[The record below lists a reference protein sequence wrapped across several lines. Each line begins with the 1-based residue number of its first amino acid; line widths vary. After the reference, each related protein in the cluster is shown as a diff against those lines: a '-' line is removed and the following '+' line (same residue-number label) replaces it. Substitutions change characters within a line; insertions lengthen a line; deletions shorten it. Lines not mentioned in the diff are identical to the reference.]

1 MQAKV
6 FEKVGSEV
14 QKIVVST
21 NVAETSV
28 TIDDIVCVIDSGR
41 LKEMRCHSARSTH

>member
-1 MQAKV
+1 MIVKVFAFLQAKV
-6 FEKVGSEV
+6 FEKVGPEV

-41 LKEMRCHSARSTH
+41 LKEMR

>member
-1 MQAKV
+1 M
-6 FEKVGSEV
+6 FERPAADT

-41 LKEMRCHSARSTH
+41 VKEMR